1 MKIIIETIPHKEQ
14 RYETV
19 GDWQWIKQHEY
30 RAANIWNAEQ
40 HCTHCTGTLRENES
54 IGGECPDAPPTL
66 NIRVSQ
72 MSELR
77 YEWLIAV
84 HELVEALLCE
94 KAGITPADVD
104 EFDFA
109 WQRIQAPG
117 EVTEPGNDPIAP
129 YHRQHRFASIVEE
142 LMAMELGVDWSSYSS
157 EVNSL

>member
-1 MKIIIETIPHKEQ
+1 MKILIETIPHKEQ

-19 GDWQWIKQHEY
+19 GDWQWVRQHEY

-40 HCTHCTGTLRENES
+40 HCTHCTGTPRENEA

-66 NIRVSQ
+66 RICVSQ

-77 YEWLIAV
+77 YEWLVAI
-84 HELVEALLCE
+84 HELVEAILCE
-94 KAGITPADVD
+94 KAGITPAQVD
-104 EFDFA
+104 EFDMNYSP
-109 WQRIQAPG
+109 QVGDP
-117 EVTEPGNDPIAP
+117 VEPGDSSFAP

-142 LMAMELGVDWSSYSS
+142 LVAMELGVDWNSYSS